1 MAKAFRISG
10 KFRMGHIT
18 TPFSLETLG
27 ADENAARDRVFST
40 IGSRHR
46 VNRHQI
52 WIEKVEPLAAD
63 QVTDPVVEKKISMV
77 K

>member
-18 TPFSLETLG
+18 SPFSLETLG
-27 ADENAARDRVFST
+27 TDEAGARDRVLST

-46 VNRHQI
+46 VNRYQI
-52 WIEKVEPLAAD
+52 WIDTVEPLTAD
-63 QVTDPVVEKKISMV
+63 KITDPVVEKKISMV

>member
-1 MAKAFRISG
+1 MKAFRVSG

-18 TPFSLETLG
+18 TPFSLETVG
-27 ADENAARDRVFST
+27 KDETGARDRVLST

-46 VNRHQI
+46 VSRYQI
-52 WIEKVEPLAAD
+52 WIEKVEPISND
-63 QVTDPVVEKKISMV
+63 KVTDAVVEKRLSMV